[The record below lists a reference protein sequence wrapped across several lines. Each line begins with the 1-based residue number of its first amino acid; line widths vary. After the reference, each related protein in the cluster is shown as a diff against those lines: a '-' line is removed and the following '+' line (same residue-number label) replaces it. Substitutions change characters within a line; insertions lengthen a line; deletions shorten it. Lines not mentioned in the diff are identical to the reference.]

1 MKPDIRN
8 FRDLPN
14 WVRDNKDKLEGKKII
29 TYCTGG
35 IRCEKFSG
43 WLVKE
48 GFEDVA
54 QLHGGIVT
62 YGQDPQVKG
71 ATMGWPALCI

>member
-1 MKPDIRN
+1 V
-8 FRDLPN
+8 FFT
-14 WVRDNKDKLEGKKII
+14 DNCLLNLVNVNTNTFIEDVIV

-48 GFEDVA
+48 GFENVG
-54 QLHGGIVT
+54 QLHGGIRIQSGKSLKRVIS
-62 YGQDPQVKG
+62 GRMAPRK
-71 ATMGWPALCI
+71 